1 MFRKLMN
8 MVKVPS
14 MNVVTSFAK
23 KNMMLLIIGAIVA
36 AVIYY
41 LVTRKPEVMPY
52 EGFQSEGE
60 SKPKLIFVYATWCP
74 HCKTVLP
81 EMKDLEAQSP
91 IKVGGKECEI
101 VIIESEEKDKL
112 TALNHK
118 VEGYPTFLLQ
128 DAAGTMHQYEGERN
142 RDAIVAYVTKML
154 GA

>member
-14 MNVVTSFAK
+14 MNALTSFAK
-23 KNMMLLIIGAIVA
+23 KNMMMLIVGTIIA

-41 LVTRKPEVMPY
+41 LMTSKPEVMPY
-52 EGFQSEGE
+52 EGFEGGN
-60 SKPKLIFVYATWCP
+60 KPKLIFVYATWCP
-74 HCKTVLP
+74 HCKTILP

-91 IKVGGKECEI
+91 IKVSGKEVE
-101 VIIESEEKDKL
+101 VMLIESEEKDKL
-112 TALNHK
+112 ASLNHK
-118 VEGYPTFLLQ
+118 IEGYPTFLLQ

-142 RDAIVAYVTKML
+142 RDAIVEYVKKMI